1 MTGAYALIVTG
12 NREHARSYSQALS
25 RAGFN
30 TQIVATGARAQVQLA
45 FTRPDLVILDMNL
58 PDMPGEVVLRQINA
72 IPAWTTPNLFFAVP
86 NTMNL
91 RKPRIH
97 PHMCLMDG
105 WPENSWQPWQPRVLP
120 TYNLQNRISPPL

>member
-12 NREHARSYSQALS
+12 NREHARSYSQALA

-58 PDMPGEVVLRQINA
+58 PDMPVKWCCARSMP

-86 NTMNL
+86 NIMNL
-91 RKPRIH
+91 WKPRIH
-97 PHMCLMDG
+97 HTCA
-105 WPENSWQPWQPRVLP
+105 
-120 TYNLQNRISPPL
+120 